1 MRRSASV
8 IPRSHAAK
16 GEARTGLRMRLDRR
30 DFIAASA
37 ATAIV
42 PACAA
47 AATPVFTPEQFGAR
61 GDGVT
66 NDTAAF
72 GRLSGEV
79 NRRSGGTIA
88 LAKGRTYLVG
98 KQTRGGRL
106 PGGSGPVAWGP
117 EPLIA
122 LRGLDRPLT
131 ILGNGARMRAEAGL
145 RFGAFDPQTD
155 EAAHPRMPNYHGDEI
170 ATPYEGMI
178 DVRDCRAP
186 VTIRHIELDGNLD
199 RLRIGGKY
207 GDKGWQIPAVGLFLV
222 NNHASEIIENVYS
235 HHHAQDGAIIIG
247 DDARSVRS
255 RFTHYV
261 GRYNGRQGLSI
272 TGGRGYDFADCEF
285 SHTGRSALMS
295 PPGAGVDIEAEGKKI
310 VRDLSFTRCKFVD
323 NAGVG
328 LLAEAGNGADA
339 RFSDCLFVGT
349 TAWSAW
355 PRKPGFEF
363 DDCTF
368 VGSAVNAY
376 PSKDASLACRFVGCR
391 FTDDPKLS
399 PTGKVY
405 IGKGPIVDLGASENV
420 LFDRCTFRL
429 VDGAALPWSW
439 TATYRDCTMSQRS
452 PTPGETRGRYLG
464 RTTIT
469 GRVDLYG
476 SMVQG
481 ILIVNGRQIPQGPQ
495 GGVKPW

>member
-1 MRRSASV
+1 V
-8 IPRSHAAK
+8 K
-16 GEARTGLRMRLDRR
+16 LDRR
-30 DFIAASA
+30 QFVGGS
-37 ATAIV
+37 
-42 PACAA
+42 AA
-47 AATPVFTPEQFGAR
+47 AALVPGHAAAAAAVLSPEQFGAR

-66 NDTAAF
+66 NDSAAF
-72 GRLSGEV
+72 GRLSAEL
-79 NRRSGGTIA
+79 NRRGGGAIA
-88 LAKGRTYLVG
+88 LAKGRTYIVG
-98 KQTRGGRL
+98 KQTRGGRM
-106 PGGSGPVAWGP
+106 PRGGGPVAWGP

-122 LRGLDRPLT
+122 LAGLYRPLT

-145 RFGAFDPQTD
+145 RFGAFDPQTG
-155 EAAHPRMPNYHGDEI
+155 EAMHPAMPNYRGDEI
-170 ATPYEGMI
+170 ATPYQGMI

-186 VTIRHIELDGNLD
+186 VTIRDIELDGNLD
-199 RLRIGGKY
+199 RLRIGGKF

-222 NNHASEIIENVYS
+222 NNHAPELIENVYS

-255 RFTHYV
+255 RFAHYI

-272 TGGRGYDFADCEF
+272 TGGRGYDFVDCEF

-328 LLAEAGNGADA
+328 LLAEAGDGADA

-355 PRKPGFEF
+355 PRKPGFVF
-363 DDCTF
+363 DACTF

-376 PSKDASLACRFVGCR
+376 TGTDPNLACKFLHCR

-405 IGKGPIVDLGASENV
+405 TGGGPIVNLGASDNV
-420 LFDRCTFRL
+420 LFDGCTFDL
-429 VDGAALPWSW
+429 IDGAVLPWSW
-439 TATYRDCTMSQRS
+439 KATYRDCTMSQRS
-452 PTPGETRGRYLG
+452 PRTAETKGRYLG
-464 RTTIT
+464 RTTIS
-469 GRVDLYG
+469 GQVDLYG
-476 SMVQG
+476 SMIEGV
-481 ILIVNGRQIPQGPQ
+481 LIVNGRQIPRGPK
-495 GGVKPW
+495 GVKPW

>member
-1 MRRSASV
+1 M
-8 IPRSHAAK
+8 K
-16 GEARTGLRMRLDRR
+16 LDRR

-37 ATAIV
+37 ATAVV
-42 PACAA
+42 PGCAA
-47 AATPVFTPEQFGAR
+47 AATSGLTPEAFGAR

-72 GRLSGEV
+72 GRLSAEV
-79 NRRSGGTIA
+79 NRRGGGTIS
-88 LAKGRTYLVG
+88 LGKGRTYLVG

-106 PGGSGPVAWGP
+106 PRGGGPVAWGP

-122 LRGLDRPLT
+122 LAGLDRPLT
-131 ILGNGARMRAEAGL
+131 ILGNGARMRAGAGL
-145 RFGAFDPQTD
+145 RFGAFDPQTG
-155 EAAHPRMPNYHGDEI
+155 EAVHPPMPNYHRAEI

-178 DVRDCRAP
+178 EVRDCRAT
-186 VTIRHIELDGNLD
+186 VAIRDIELDGNLD
-199 RLRIGGKY
+199 RLQVGGKY

-222 NNHASEIIENVYS
+222 DNHAPEIVENVYA

-255 RFTHYV
+255 RFTHFI

-310 VRDLSFTRCKFVD
+310 VRDLTFTRCKFID
-323 NAGVG
+323 NTGVG
-328 LLAEAGNGADA
+328 LDADAGDGADA
-339 RFSDCLFVGT
+339 HFSDCLFVGT

-355 PRKPGFEF
+355 PRKPRFVF
-363 DDCTF
+363 DKCTF
-368 VGSAVNAY
+368 VGSVVNAF
-376 PSKDASLACRFVGCR
+376 PSQNAAEACKFLHCR

-405 IGKGPIVDLGASENV
+405 TGGGPIVNLGASDNV
-420 LFDRCTFRL
+420 LFDGCTVDL
-429 VDGAALPWSW
+429 IDGAVLPWSW
-439 TATYRDCTMSQRS
+439 KATYRDCTMSQRS
-452 PTPGETRGRYLG
+452 TRTAETKGRYLG
-464 RTTIT
+464 RTTIN
-469 GRVDLYG
+469 GPVDLYG
-476 SMVQG
+476 SMVEG
-481 ILIVNGRQIPQGPQ
+481 TLIVNGREIPRGPK
-495 GGVKPW
+495 GVKPW